1 MKSLHFKLFWR
12 YAILI
17 LCIISVFMVA
27 LYYVWG
33 NTIRSNA
40 TSELLAD
47 CDNISTLLDTQ
58 IQQMDDIS
66 KRIVN
71 SGQIQSL
78 FLKDLYS
85 QDADA
90 LYNKRDFSNAL
101 FDIIRLS
108 FDHMELN
115 MFDISGRY
123 IHVGM
128 TSTFRND
135 GQDFLSQVSW
145 GQSTLDA
152 YGKKCLLPTRYPEL
166 NTTEVPMLSLCRAFA
181 PQNPTKETAIL
192 ELQLQYPYVSQ
203 KIEDAIHNQKD
214 KKKIF
219 VYDQSGN
226 LIYPYGETIHPE
238 TEAYIIKLLQNS
250 QKGQQFS
257 TATFMSKKE
266 PILYTQKKSET
277 SSWTVFVAESE
288 KDLFHSFYQFRRLII
303 LTTIVVLLLILLITN
318 RIAASLSTPIQ
329 KLEETARLLT
339 LDNLDSIRF
348 QNRPNNFRELDSLY
362 HSLEQMKIN
371 LQNSLQDVVSA
382 HTMAVDAQML
392 ALQSQ
397 MNPHFLYNTLASIS
411 IMAEEGEDSNIIRMC
426 DDLSLLLRY
435 ISSGSTS
442 NVALW
447 QEIEH
452 TNSYMNLIKV
462 KYEER
467 ICFHMDIDPSL
478 REIQVPKLIVQPLV
492 ENCIKY
498 GLEVS
503 PPWVISIKA
512 YIENSCW
519 IIQVQDNGSGFSK
532 QYLDTFYEKTATL
545 NPENPLSNLS
555 INGMGLLNLYIRLH
569 LRYKEQMIFR
579 LENIPG
585 SGACVTIGGPLQ
597 EKQEGQ

>member
-1 MKSLHFKLFWR
+1 MKSLHYKLFWR

-17 LCIISVFMVA
+17 LSIISIFMIA
-27 LYYVWG
+27 LYFVWG
-33 NTIRSNA
+33 NTLRANA

-58 IQQMDDIS
+58 AARMDDIS

-71 SGQIQSL
+71 SSQIQAL

-85 QDADA
+85 QQADA
-90 LYNKRDFSNAL
+90 LYNKKDFSNAL

-115 MFDISGRY
+115 MFDTSGRY

-128 TSTFRND
+128 TTTFKNEGVD
-135 GQDFLSQVSW
+135 YISQIPW
-145 GQSTLDA
+145 GQSTLEA

-192 ELQLQYPYVSQ
+192 ELQIQYPFISQ

-219 VYDQSGN
+219 VYDQGGN
-226 LIYPYGETIHPE
+226 LIYPYGETINPE
-238 TEAYIIKLLQNS
+238 TEAYIIELLKNPQEAAQS
-250 QKGQQFS
+250 S
-257 TATFMSKKE
+257 TSTFMKKKE
-266 PILYTQKKSET
+266 PILYTQKT
-277 SSWTVFVAESE
+277 SDTTSWTVFVAESE
-288 KDLFHSFYQFRRLII
+288 KDLFHSFYQFRLLII
-303 LTTIVVLLLILLITN
+303 LTTILVLFLILLITN

-339 LDNLDSIRF
+339 LDNLDSIQF
-348 QNRPNNFRELDSLY
+348 QNRPGNFQELDSLY
-362 HSLEQMKIN
+362 RSLEQMKKN

-411 IMAEEGEDSNIIRMC
+411 ILAEEGEDSNIIRMC

-452 TNSYMNLIKV
+452 ANSYMNLIKV

-467 ICFHMDIDPSL
+467 ICFCMDIDPSL

-503 PPWVISIKA
+503 PPWMITIRA
-512 YIENSCW
+512 YMENECW
-519 IIQVQDNGSGFSK
+519 NIRVQDNGSGFS
-532 QYLDTFYEKTATL
+532 QEYLDTFYQKTATL

-569 LRYKEQMIFR
+569 LRYKEQMIFK
-579 LENIPG
+579 LENIHG
-585 SGACVTIGGPLQ
+585 SGACVTVGGPLQ
-597 EKQEGQ
+597 KRQEV